1 MPFSSV
7 INRAYLLILILKKI
21 MCIYIYIY
29 IYIYINYL
37 KKKKTNA
44 QMTHAYIIYDDCNK
58 VRLLI
63 LSKIIFIKCLF
74 EKIFG
79 KKI

>member
-29 IYIYINYL
+29 IYIYKLL
-37 KKKKTNA
+37 KEKKTNA

>member
-29 IYIYINYL
+29 KLL
-37 KKKKTNA
+37 KEKKTNA

>member
-1 MPFSSV
+1 
-7 INRAYLLILILKKI
+7 
-21 MCIYIYIY
+21 
-29 IYIYINYL
+29 
-37 KKKKTNA
+37 
-44 QMTHAYIIYDDCNK
+44 MTHAHIIYDERNQ
-58 VRLLI
+58 VGLLI

>member
-29 IYIYINYL
+29 IYINYL
-37 KKKKTNA
+37 KKKK
-44 QMTHAYIIYDDCNK
+44 QMHKWHMHTSFMMTA
-58 VRLLI
+58 
-63 LSKIIFIKCLF
+63 IKWGCWYWA
-74 EKIFG
+74 K
-79 KKI
+79 

>member
-29 IYIYINYL
+29 IYKLL
-37 KKKKTNA
+37 KEKKTNA
-44 QMTHAYIIYDDCNK
+44 QMTHAHIIYDDCNK

-79 KKI
+79 KRI

>member
-1 MPFSSV
+1 MPFPSV

-29 IYIYINYL
+29 KLLIE
-37 KKKKTNA
+37 KKTNA
-44 QMTHAYIIYDDCNK
+44 QMTHAHITYNDCNQ

-74 EKIFG
+74 GKIFG

>member
-29 IYIYINYL
+29 KLL
-37 KKKKTNA
+37 KEKKTNA
-44 QMTHAYIIYDDCNK
+44 QMTHAHIIYDDCNK

-79 KKI
+79 KRI

>member
-21 MCIYIYIY
+21 MCIYIYKLLIE
-29 IYIYINYL
+29 
-37 KKKKTNA
+37 KKTNA
-44 QMTHAYIIYDDCNK
+44 QMTHAHIIYDDCNK

>member
-29 IYIYINYL
+29 KLL
-37 KKKKTNA
+37 KEKKTNA
-44 QMTHAYIIYDDCNK
+44 QMTHAHIIYDDCNK
-58 VRLLI
+58 VKLLI

-79 KKI
+79 KKIWM